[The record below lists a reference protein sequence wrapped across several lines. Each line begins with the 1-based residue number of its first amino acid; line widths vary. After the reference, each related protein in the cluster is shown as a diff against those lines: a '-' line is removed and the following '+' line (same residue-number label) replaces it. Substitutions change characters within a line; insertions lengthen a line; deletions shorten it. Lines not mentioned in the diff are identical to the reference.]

1 MIDYP
6 VFRSLPDEYVRSK
19 IKEFLAEDAPRGDIT
34 TDPIFDRGA
43 AARAYIEAQSEL
55 VFAGESLLDNFF
67 GKNCRVDLSAR
78 DGDSLESGD
87 IIANIEGPAAEIL
100 KIERP
105 LLNLLQRLCGIATQ
119 TLDYAKIA
127 SPYGVKILDTRKTTP
142 GLRLFEKY
150 AVAVGGGF
158 NHRLDLSSG
167 ILIKDN
173 HIQAAGGIDAAVR
186 KIRGGNHT
194 LPVELEIDRIDQ
206 IHEGLAAGADGFLLD
221 NMSPEECRKAVE
233 MIRHSPGGGDIFIEA
248 SGGITLSALS
258 DYVSTG
264 VNAIS
269 VGALTHS
276 VKAADIHI
284 EFE

>member
-1 MIDYP
+1 
-6 VFRSLPDEYVRSK
+6 
-19 IKEFLAEDAPRGDIT
+19 
-34 TDPIFDRGA
+34 
-43 AARAYIEAQSEL
+43 
-55 VFAGESLLDNFF
+55 
-67 GKNCRVDLSAR
+67 
-78 DGDSLESGD
+78 
-87 IIANIEGPAAEIL
+87 
-100 KIERP
+100 